1 LKTTKVKQKLKKGQ
15 LATGI
20 QGSSVDGE
28 LIEFLGQFGFDAAWI
43 ECEHGPV
50 TWNQI
55 GDLSRACDL
64 WDMTA
69 LVRVPS
75 NEPWII
81 TRTLDRG
88 ANGIAVPHVNTRE
101 QAERVVRSAKFGPVG
116 LRGMYT
122 GRRALELDT
131 NSESAPPGS
140 STYFQKANEE
150 TLLVILIEEVEALE
164 NLAEILT
171 VDEIDVFFV
180 APSDLAQ
187 TMGLTGQTSHPRAR
201 AAVDGA
207 IRQIAEAGRVP
218 GALVQEQTVEHFV
231 QLGARFLMTGWD
243 SWIAAGAKSYLA
255 KVAAQSLPKVSEVRK
270 AKTSEK

>member
-1 LKTTKVKQKLKKGQ
+1 MKTNKVREKLKKGQ

-20 QGSSVDGE
+20 SGSTVDGE

-50 TWNQI
+50 TWDQI

-69 LVRVPS
+69 LTRVPA

-88 ANGIAVPHVNTRE
+88 ANGICVPHVNTRE

-116 LRGMYT
+116 LRGMYS
-122 GRRALELDT
+122 GRRALGVD
-131 NSESAPPGS
+131 N
-140 STYFQKANEE
+140 YFQEANEE
-150 TLLVILIEEVEALE
+150 ILLVVLIEEVEALK
-164 NLAEILT
+164 NLEEILT

-187 TMGLTGQTSHPRAR
+187 TMGLTGQTSHPRAMS
-201 AAVDGA
+201 AVDGA

-218 GALVQEQTVEHFV
+218 GALVEEQTVEHFV

>member
-1 LKTTKVKQKLKKGQ
+1 MTT
-15 LATGI
+15 AIT
-20 QGSSVDGE
+20 GSSVDGE
-28 LIEFLGQFGFDAAWI
+28 LIEFLGQFGFDAGWI
-43 ECEHGPV
+43 ECEHGAV
-50 TWNQI
+50 TWDQI

-69 LVRVPS
+69 LVRVPA

-88 ANGIAVPHVNTRE
+88 ASGIVVPHVNTRE
-101 QAERVVRSAKFGPVG
+101 QAERVVRSAKFGPLG
-116 LRGMYT
+116 LRGMYS
-122 GRRALELDT
+122 GRRSFEVDPT
-131 NSESAPPGS
+131 GSAPPGS
-140 STYFQKANEE
+140 RGSSNYFQKANDE
-150 TLLVILIEEVEALE
+150 TLLVVLIEEVEALE
-164 NLAEILT
+164 NLEEILT
-171 VDEIDVFFV
+171 VAEIDVFFV

-218 GALVQEQTVEHFV
+218 GALVEEHTVEHFV
-231 QLGARFLMTGWD
+231 QLGARFLLTGWN
-243 SWIAAGAKSYLA
+243 SWIAEGAKSFLG
-255 KVAAQSLPKVSEVRK
+255 KVAAQSLPKISLE